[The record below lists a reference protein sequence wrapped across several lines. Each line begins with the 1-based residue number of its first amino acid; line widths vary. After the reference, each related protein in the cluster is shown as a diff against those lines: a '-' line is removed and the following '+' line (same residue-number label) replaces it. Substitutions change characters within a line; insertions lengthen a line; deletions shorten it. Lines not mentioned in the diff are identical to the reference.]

1 MGRID
6 CEDAAG
12 LLEDDVV
19 AITHDLKSPLAV
31 IALEVECLD
40 GRLGEQS
47 VCEQRRALR
56 RIQRNVESMDRLV
69 HELLDLSRM
78 DSARLE
84 VIPALTDLRDILLDT
99 VDRMLATSDHST
111 VRLDADAPAMVL
123 VDVPR
128 IERVIA
134 NLVGNALKYAPD
146 HPVVVRLETDGTIAR
161 VSVIDGGPGLTS
173 DEMRSL
179 FVKHHRCRGASRLDG
194 SGLGL
199 YVSRKIVEAHGG
211 LIGVESGEGTGS
223 RFYFELPLYRR

>member
-12 LLEDDVV
+12 LLEDDVA

-31 IALEVECLD
+31 IALEVESLD
-40 GRLGEQS
+40 GRLGEQPL
-47 VCEQRRALR
+47 CEQRRALR

-84 VIPALTDLRDILLDT
+84 VIPALSDLRDILVDT
-99 VDRMLATSDHST
+99 VDRMLASSDHST
-111 VRLDADAPAMVL
+111 VRIESSGPAWVL
-123 VDVPR
+123 VDIPR

-134 NLVGNALKYAPD
+134 NLLQNALKYAPD
-146 HPVVVRLETDGTIAR
+146 QPVLVKLEIEQNVAR
-161 VSVIDGGPGLTS
+161 VSVIDGGPGLTP

-179 FVKHHRCRGASRLDG
+179 FVKHHRCRGASKLDG

-211 LIGVESGEGTGS
+211 LIGVESGEGGGS
-223 RFYFELPLYRR
+223 RFYFELPLHRR